1 MLIMVMAI
9 TLAILIIKILK
20 IIINNNNIID
30 TVNDHKVNDIY
41 VNNINNDHNVNLVDV
56 TILTLVM

>member
-1 MLIMVMAI
+1 M
-9 TLAILIIKILK
+9 
-20 IIINNNNIID
+20 INNNNIID

-41 VNNINNDHNVNLVDV
+41 VNNINNDHNVNLVYV